1 MYMKELLLG
10 TIIIAGLFSSA
21 YAKDKEV
28 VGEVTMGSFWWGTFA
43 SSPSTRKWSQSISM
57 TG

>member
-1 MYMKELLLG
+1 MYTKELLLG

-28 VGEVTMGSFWWGTFA
+28 VGEVTMRVFGGGLLQVHYQLGSG
-43 SSPSTRKWSQSISM
+43 RKVSQ
-57 TG
+57 